1 MSQTDEFKEIA
12 KVLAQMY
19 AKPDA
24 EPFREPVEWKALG
37 LFDYPQVI
45 KKPMDLGHIKRYL
58 EKGKYS
64 TVNEV
69 ASDIRLV
76 WKNCMTYNADGSDFY
91 KLAKKLSNSFES
103 KFSKI
108 VKEGGDDSQNGSM
121 SNANAAN
128 SSEPTLEEKRTFV
141 KGLYKISKEE
151 LGKVITE
158 LDTKCPA
165 ALSKNNAED
174 EIEINVDN
182 ITPIVFHEVKG
193 FVTSCS
199 GSAPNG
205 DGKKK
210 KISSSSTSGGPKTK
224 KART

>member
-1 MSQTDEFKEIA
+1 
-12 KVLAQMY
+12 
-19 AKPDA
+19 
-24 EPFREPVEWKALG
+24 

-45 KKPMDLGHIKRYL
+45 KRPMDLGHIKRNL
-58 EKGKYS
+58 EKNKYS
-64 TVNEV
+64 TVHEV
-69 ASDIRLV
+69 AADIKLV

-91 KLAKKLSNSFES
+91 KLAKKLSNSFEAR
-103 KFSKI
+103 FAKI
-108 VKEGGDDSQNGSM
+108 AKDGGGDDTANGGNST
-121 SNANAAN
+121 SNAAN

-182 ITPIVFHEVKG
+182 ITPLVFHEVKG
-193 FVTSCS
+193 FVASCS
-199 GSAPNG
+199 GGSGGNG

-210 KISSSSTSGGPKTK
+210 KAPSSSSSSATGGPKAK